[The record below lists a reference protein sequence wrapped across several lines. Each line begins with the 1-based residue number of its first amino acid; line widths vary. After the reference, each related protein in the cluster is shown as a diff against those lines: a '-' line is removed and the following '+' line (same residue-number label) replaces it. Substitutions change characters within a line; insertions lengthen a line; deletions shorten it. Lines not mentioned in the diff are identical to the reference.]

1 MTLSHKCRQCV
12 LVLAALQCHCERW
25 RNGKGLHRQ
34 RWRNAAVWQT
44 LAKVVSFQLQ
54 ASLET
59 LETTTLNENIRS
71 YIPGISGYTGSATL
85 LYYKDDSNNINTTDL
100 LNKLYKTG
108 TTGVSSS
115 DTVELT
121 FRWVDGTDNND
132 IKLTAYITSAS
143 IGAATGTLLGQRSV
157 SKALVRSLRSRS
169 HERLLRDFRRS

>member
-1 MTLSHKCRQCV
+1 MAKVYTGRDGVMQLS
-12 LVLAALQCHCERW
+12 
-25 RNGKGLHRQ
+25 GT
-34 RWRNAAVWQT
+34 T

-143 IGAATGTLLGQRSV
+143 IGAATGDIVRAEV
-157 SKALVRSLRSRS
+157 SFQGTGALSAVSIS
-169 HERLLRDFRRS
+169 

>member
-1 MTLSHKCRQCV
+1 MAKVYTGRDGVMQ
-12 LVLAALQCHCERW
+12 LA
-25 RNGKGLHRQ
+25 GT
-34 RWRNAAVWQT
+34 T
-44 LAKVVSFQLQ
+44 LAKVVNFSLS
-54 ASLET
+54 ANLET

-71 YIPGISGYTGSATL
+71 YTPGISGYSGSATL
-85 LYYKDDSNNINTTDL
+85 LYYKDDSNAINTSNL

-143 IGAATGTLLGQRSV
+143 IGAATGDIVRAEIAFQGTG
-157 SKALVRSLRSRS
+157 ALSTVTIS
-169 HERLLRDFRRS
+169 